1 VDNRLWGTSSWRNFL
16 SKRDKLVPKGW
27 RVEA

>member
-1 VDNRLWGTSSWRNFL
+1 VDNRLWGTSSWINYFT
-16 SKRDKLVPKGW
+16 KRDKVAPKGW